1 MPTRHGHVP
10 HAAERSMH
18 CATRFTDTAI
28 SFLHAFSRRW
38 TWPHACSCCACW
50 RRPCCPP
57 GSDMAGL
64 RLLRACGPGSSAMET
79 VAWNAKRPSGWT
91 CSRAR
96 TSWLHAFWQL
106 WRCSSWPQCALMALS
121 WSRCSSQPRDSVL
134 QLSRLP
140 CVRPWTLKSFWQKRS
155 RPLFFSWRASSVW
168 SFSQPSFLLTS
179 SSRFFLPR
187 PAWLRP
193 AWLRSSLLR
202 SSLLRSFSSHLRC
215 WPPFSPL
222 PPAGARTHALPSAG
236 LHRRP
241 RAARRCSR
249 PMAPWHPPSPCRS
262 CPRCVARSTN
272 ACVQWYVQTATF
284 ARKDRAHAPHQRRS
298 RHGRAA
304 RAGAVHAP
312 LQRRRSWAALSPS
325 GKVSR
330 NASRRSPVI
339 AVAVVFAYAVLLDV
353 KRRHL
358 PGTCQSRRRSAW

>member
-1 MPTRHGHVP
+1 
-10 HAAERSMH
+10 MH
-18 CATRFTDTAI
+18 CPTRFTDTAI

-64 RLLRACGPGSSAMET
+64 RLLRACGPGPSAMET

-106 WRCSSWPQCALMALS
+106 WRCPSSPQCALMALS
-121 WSRCSSQPRDSVL
+121 WSRRSSRPCGSLL
-134 QLSRLP
+134 QLSCLP
-140 CVRPWTLKSFWQKRS
+140 CVRPWTVQSFWRRRS
-155 RPLFFSWRASSVW
+155 RPPFFSWRGYSVR

-179 SSRFFLPR
+179 SSRFFLSR
-187 PAWLRP
+187 L

-202 SSLLRSFSSHLRC
+202 SSLQQSSSSHLRC
-215 WPPFSPL
+215 WPPWSRL
-222 PPAGARTHALPSAG
+222 PAAGARIHALPSAG

-249 PMAPWHPPSPCRS
+249 PMAPLHPPSPCRS

-272 ACVQWYVQTATF
+272 ACVQWSVQTATS
-284 ARKDRAHAPHQRRS
+284 ARRDRAHAPHQRRY
-298 RHGRAA
+298 RHGHAA

-312 LQRRRSWAALSPS
+312 LQRRRSWAVLSPNGTLS
-325 GKVSR
+325 M
-330 NASRRSPVI
+330 NASRRSPVSS
-339 AVAVVFAYAVLLDV
+339 VAVVFAYAVLSDV
-353 KRRHL
+353 KRRRL
-358 PGTCQSRRRSAW
+358 PGHLQAAMAQRSMKRAAYPAGTPQCR